1 MSQVRHPLLS
11 GLVRWTGLTTGERV
25 PTSGVESG
33 WDPYLALASIA
44 EPLIEDPRFDAA
56 LVAQVRHH
64 PVTLAPIQGGPV
76 RAAALEAVML
86 DRGGFVLRLAPLRGH
101 RPLDLAGE
109 VIVSWAHRGD
119 HYAGRGRVEAR
130 PSPRTYVD
138 LPHAGWRFAG
148 RAGLYSDAPALLAL
162 WKRAVAD
169 DAHPQTTA
177 YAPRV
182 RAWLD
187 AMAAGVTPV
196 HLRFEALGLE
206 CTARLVHEGL
216 PATPDTARGPHEP
229 LAPLRLR
236 PVDLGDWA
244 NGGRGLTG
252 PVTVTGLAEG
262 MLMTCR
268 TCVGGLGVVDGALWL
283 LGPQGIA
290 ASALRAT

>member
-1 MSQVRHPLLS
+1 MSHARHPFLS
-11 GLVRWTGLTTGERV
+11 GLVSWTGLTTGDRSV
-25 PTSGVESG
+25 TPGVESA
-33 WDPYLALASIA
+33 WDPHLALASIA

-56 LVAQVRHH
+56 LVAQVRRH
-64 PVTLAPIQGGPV
+64 PVTLAPVEGGPV
-76 RAAALEAVML
+76 RAASLEAVML

-101 RPLDLAGE
+101 RPLELDGE
-109 VIVSWAHRGD
+109 VVVSWAHQGD

-130 PSPRTYVD
+130 PSSRLHVE

-169 DAHPQTTA
+169 DAHAQTTA
-177 YAPRV
+177 YAPRM

-206 CTARLVHEGL
+206 CTARLVHEGGSTA
-216 PATPDTARGPHEP
+216 PETARGPHEGI
-229 LAPLRLR
+229 APLRLR

-244 NGGRGLTG
+244 DAGRGLTG
-252 PVTVTGLAEG
+252 PVTLTGLAEG

-268 TCVGGLGVVDGALWL
+268 TSVGGLGVVDGVLWL